1 MKKTLDHGAQGR
13 FLVPEMALARTVSS
27 QSVFLWLVKGWED
40 VKALKTT
47 SLLYAAW
54 FLLIGLMISFG
65 FYRWQVPYL
74 ILPALS
80 GFLLVGPAIALGF
93 YEGSIRRQQGQP
105 FHLHHALLAFRRCR
119 YPILG
124 MGIAQV
130 FLFMVWIRLSFT
142 LFAVAFPG
150 VMPQWVA
157 IFERA
162 TTIEGLHFAI
172 MITALGGLFATL
184 IFFTGAFSLP
194 LMMDRQTVLIP
205 ALLTSAYAV
214 FLNLKVML
222 LWASL
227 IVLIMFLGLISG
239 IGLLMVFP
247 LVGHATWHAYQAV
260 LGENEEG

>member
-1 MKKTLDHGAQGR
+1 MRKTLDQHTQGR

-27 QSVFLWLVKGWED
+27 EAVFLWLAKGWED
-40 VKALKTT
+40 TKALKTM

-124 MGIAQV
+124 MGVAQV

-142 LFAVAFPG
+142 LFAIAFPG
-150 VMPQWVA
+150 VMLEWAA

-162 TTIEGLHFAI
+162 TTLEGLHFAL
-172 MITALGGLFATL
+172 MITVLGGIFAIL

-205 ALLTSAYAV
+205 AMLTSAYTV
-214 FLNLKVML
+214 FINLKVMV
-222 LWASL
+222 LWAAL
-227 IVLIMFLGLISG
+227 IVLIMFLGMISG
-239 IGLLMVFP
+239 IGLLIAFP

-260 LGENEEG
+260 LGRNENS